1 MSEGR
6 PHDLVV
12 RGRRVFLPGGLRA
25 AQVAVDEG
33 RVTSIHDLDDSVAAR
48 RVVEADDDLVLPGL
62 VDTHAHFRDPG
73 YTHKETIASGTRAAA
88 LGGVTT
94 VFDMPNTEPALL
106 TVERFHEH
114 QTYTDGHAYIDYGH
128 HASAVQ
134 PDQVAGLAEAGAAA
148 FKLWMSY
155 DVERTYPHSPAT
167 ALTDSADLYIA
178 FERVAATGRPL
189 FVHPTDHGLY
199 NLMSRR
205 SQDEWGTGFESYAR
219 SFRRGDS
226 VVVNAAVAALLEY
239 QRSVGTRLH
248 VLHLTAAA
256 SLALVAT
263 AKREGRAVT
272 GEANPFAMFVTNS
285 WANIERGGPFVL
297 GQWVP
302 PEDDVAQWAALIDGT
317 IDTIGSDHAPHTKDE
332 KATGW
337 DNLFATPSGS
347 PMIADYLPLLLT
359 AVGEGRM
366 SIERVVELCCTGPAQ
381 LVNVDDRKGSI
392 EVGKDADLVICN
404 TTHEGVRSNETTPYA
419 CGWTPADGLRVSAAV
434 RTTLVRGSLVVEDG
448 EVVGS
453 EGFGSFV
460 RPR

>member
-1 MSEGR
+1 
-6 PHDLVV
+6 
-12 RGRRVFLPGGLRA
+12 VFLPGGLRA
-25 AQVAVDEG
+25 AQVVVDRG
-33 RVTSIHDLDDSVAAR
+33 TVTSVRGLDESVAAEK
-48 RVVEADDDLVLPGL
+48 VVEAGDDLVLPGL

-73 YTHKETIASGTRAAA
+73 STHKETIASGTRAAA

-114 QTYTDGHAYIDYGH
+114 RAYTDEHSYVDYGH
-128 HASAVQ
+128 NASAVQ
-134 PDQVAGLAEAGAAA
+134 PEQIAGLAEAGAAA

-167 ALTDSADLYIA
+167 ALTDSAALYVA
-178 FERVAATGRPL
+178 FEQVAATGRPL

-256 SLALVAT
+256 SLAMVAA

-285 WANIERGGPFVL
+285 WENIERGGPFVL

-302 PEDDVAQWAALIDGT
+302 PDDDVAQWAALVDGT
-317 IDTIGSDHAPHTKDE
+317 IDTIGSDHAPHTKAE

-337 DNLFATPSGS
+337 DDLFATPSGS

-359 AVGEGRM
+359 AVEEGRLTL
-366 SIERVVELCCTGPAQ
+366 ERLVDLCCTGPAR
-381 LVNVDDRKGSI
+381 LVGVDDRKGSI
-392 EVGKDADLVICN
+392 EVGKDADLVICD
-404 TTHEGVRSNETTPYA
+404 TTYEGVRSNETTPYA
-419 CGWTPADGLRVSAAV
+419 CGWTPADGLRVTAAV
-434 RTTLVRGSLVVEDG
+434 RSTLVRGTAVVEEG
-448 EVVGS
+448 VVVGR

-460 RPR
+460 RPG

>member
-1 MSEGR
+1 
-6 PHDLVV
+6 
-12 RGRRVFLPGGLRA
+12 LRA
-25 AQVAVDEG
+25 AQVVVDDG
-33 RVTSIHDLDDSVAAR
+33 TITAIRDVTDEVAAS
-48 RVVEADDDLVLPGL
+48 RVVEAGNDLVLPGL

-73 YTHKETIASGTRAAA
+73 YTHKETIASGTRAAS

-94 VFDMPNTEPALL
+94 VFDMPNTEPPLL

-114 QTYTDGHAYIDYGH
+114 QAYTDQHAYVDYGH
-128 HASAVQ
+128 NASAVQ

-167 ALTDSADLYIA
+167 ALTDSADLYVA

-248 VLHLTAAA
+248 ILHLTAVAA
-256 SLALVAT
+256 LGMLAT
-263 AKREGRAVT
+263 AKREGRPVT

-285 WANIERGGPFVL
+285 WDNIERGGPFVL

-302 PEDDVAQWAALIDGT
+302 PEDDIAQWSALVDGT
-317 IDTIGSDHAPHTKDE
+317 IDTIGSDHAPHTRRE
-332 KATGW
+332 KEPGW
-337 DNLFATPSGS
+337 ADLYATPSGS

-359 AVGEGRM
+359 AVDDGRLTL
-366 SIERVVELCCTGPAQ
+366 ERVVELCCSGPAR
-381 LVNVDDRKGSI
+381 LVGVDHRKGSI
-392 EVGKDADLVICN
+392 DVGKDADVVICD
-404 TTHEGVRSNETTPYA
+404 TTEEGFRSNESSPYA
-419 CGWTPADGLRVSAAV
+419 CGWTPADGLRVSATV
-434 RTTLVRGSLVVEDG
+434 RSTFVRGTAVVENG
-448 EVVGS
+448 HVVGA
-453 EGFGSFV
+453 EGYGSFI
-460 RPR
+460 RPQPSAGARPVSA